1 MFHNMPKA
9 FRERMR
15 TLEQVDARDRTD
27 GTPRPL
33 RLRQIS
39 RETGKLIA
47 LLAASAP
54 EGDWLEI
61 GTGAGY
67 STLWLALA
75 CLETSR
81 DLVTVEVSEEKV
93 RLARETFRLTGL
105 ESIVKCI
112 RGDALEYIPH
122 VDRLSFCFLDAE
134 KDAYMS
140 CYDAIVPR
148 MVKGGLL
155 VADNAIS
162 HGEILGPF
170 IETALQDERVD
181 AMVVP
186 VGSGVFVCRRV

>member
-15 TLEQVDARDRTD
+15 YLEQVDARDRTD
-27 GTPRPL
+27 GTPRSL

-61 GTGAGY
+61 GTSAGY
-67 STLWLALA
+67 STMWLALA

-81 DLVTVEVSEEKV
+81 NLVTVEVSEEKV
-93 RLARETFRLTGL
+93 RLARETVRMTGL
-105 ESIVKCI
+105 ESTVKCI

-134 KDAYMS
+134 KDVYMS
-140 CYDAIVPR
+140 CYGVVVPR

-162 HGEILGPF
+162 HGEVLGPF
-170 IETALQDERVD
+170 IEAALQDERVD

-186 VGSGVFVCRRV
+186 VGSGVLVCRRV